1 MPYKLGID
9 VGGTY
14 TDLVLV
20 NEVTGQ
26 LTVIKTPTP
35 SDALLGGIGN
45 GLSELLTAQGIGPA
59 DVTAIAHGT
68 LVVNDGIRN
77 HTGALTGLIV
87 SRGQEELPETGRDA
101 REDYF
106 DINSPAPAPLV
117 ARTMRRP
124 LSGEINADGSV
135 QTPLAEAEVARA
147 VDDLVGR
154 GAEAIAV
161 ALRNAVVNP
170 AHEQQVG
177 AYIRRQYP
185 HVSVCLSADV
195 TTDHRPYER
204 LTAAVLN
211 AYTQPLTA
219 RYVAELAQYL
229 TGLGLTVPV
238 ALMTSD
244 GTLTTVETA
253 AQNPVSLLESGP
265 AGSAL
270 QSARLSERM
279 EKPNLLSFDMGGTSA
294 QLSLI
299 NNGVPLHVDEFE
311 VARVRR
317 FKKGTGL
324 PVAAAAIDLTE
335 IGAGAT
341 SLVYVDDAGKLQV
354 GPERVSP
361 EVGPAC
367 FGRGGTRPTVA
378 DADLVLGYLSE
389 TFFRGMALSRG
400 AARRAL
406 LEHVALPLEIGVEE
420 AARAIHKLANEAMA
434 NAALVHLLEKGYDPR
449 RYGLLAS
456 GGAGPIHAFGV
467 ARQLGTTD
475 VIIPSG
481 AGVTSALGLL
491 LAPLMSRRS
500 RPHVERISDLD
511 YERANALLA
520 DLEQEARS
528 ELERSGVTLTEMI
541 VRRTVDLRYRGQ
553 QVTATVD
560 LPDGSLSTRT
570 GADLEKAFLANP
582 TTGLQP
588 DEAVLETVTWRV
600 TVTCQPPVVPDR
612 PIVVGSVVG
621 RGDFSALKG
630 YRQVI
635 FMDDD
640 FPVSCPVYDGDRILP
655 GDCLS
660 GPVIIEETET
670 TVVVGRKAYVRMDP
684 YRNLTLTLR

>member
-20 NEVTGQ
+20 NEITGQ
-26 LTVIKTPTP
+26 LAFSKTPTP
-35 SDALLGGIGN
+35 PDHLLGGIGE
-45 GLSELLTAQGIGPA
+45 GIGELLTTHGIGPA
-59 DVTAIAHGT
+59 EVTTIIHGT
-68 LVVNDGIRN
+68 LVVTDGIRN

-87 SRGQEELPETGRDA
+87 SRGQENLPETGRDA

-117 ARTMRRP
+117 ARTLRRT
-124 LSGEINADGSV
+124 LSGEMADNGSI
-135 QTPLAEAEVARA
+135 QTPLPDTEVARA
-147 VDDLVGR
+147 VDELVSR
-154 GAEAIAV
+154 GVEAIAV
-161 ALRNAVVNP
+161 ALQNALVNP
-170 AHEQQVG
+170 AHEAQVG
-177 AYIRRQYP
+177 TYIRQRHP
-185 HVSVCLSADV
+185 HIAVCLSTDI
-195 TTDHRPYER
+195 TTDHRAYER
-204 LTAAVLN
+204 LTATVLN
-211 AYTQPLTA
+211 AYTRPLTEQ
-219 RYVAELAQYL
+219 YVADLKQYL
-229 TGLGLTVPV
+229 AGLGLTVPV
-238 ALMTSD
+238 QLMTSD
-244 GTLTTVETA
+244 GTLTTTDA
-253 AQNPVSLLESGP
+253 AVQTPIVLLESGP

-299 NNGVPLHVDEFE
+299 NNNMPLHIDEFE

-335 IGAGAT
+335 IGAGAA
-341 SLVYVDDAGKLQV
+341 SLVYVDEAGKLQV
-354 GPERVSP
+354 GPESVSP
-361 EVGPAC
+361 DVGPAC
-367 FGRGGTRPTVA
+367 YGRGGTRPTVA

-389 TFFRGMALSRG
+389 TFFRGQTLSRG

-406 LEHVALPLEIGVEE
+406 LEHIALPLEIGVEE
-420 AARAIHKLANEAMA
+420 AARAIHRMANEAMA

-481 AGVTSALGLL
+481 AGVTSALGML
-491 LAPLMSRRS
+491 LAPLTSRCHQAYVRALT
-500 RPHVERISDLD
+500 DLD
-511 YERANALLA
+511 YDQLNSLLTQ
-520 DLEQEARS
+520 LEQKARKGLESSGIEANDSVSRT
-528 ELERSGVTLTEMI
+528 VTL
-541 VRRTVDLRYRGQ
+541 RYGGQ
-553 QVTATVD
+553 QVTSTIA
-560 LPDGSLSTRT
+560 LPDGLLS
-570 GADLEKAFLANP
+570 GDVVAELAAAFTANP
-582 TTGLQP
+582 TRGLHP
-588 DEAVLETVTWRV
+588 DGAVLETVTWAV
-600 TVTCQPPVVPDR
+600 TITRSLPVVPDN
-612 PIVVGSVVG
+612 PIVVGTVVG
-621 RGDFSALKG
+621 RGDFAALKG
-630 YRQVI
+630 YRQVV

-640 FPVSCPVYDGDRILP
+640 FPVSCPVYDGDRIQP

-660 GPVIIEETET
+660 GPVIIEEAET

>member
-20 NEVTGQ
+20 NEITGQ
-26 LTVIKTPTP
+26 LTVVKTLTP
-35 SDALLGGIGN
+35 PDALLTGIGN
-45 GLSELLTAQGIGPA
+45 GLPELLTAQGIGPA

-68 LVVNDGIRN
+68 LVVNDCIRT

-87 SRGQEELPETGRDA
+87 SRGQEELPETGREA

-117 ARTMRRP
+117 ARTLRRTLP
-124 LSGEINADGSV
+124 AEINSDGSV
-135 QTPLAEAEVARA
+135 QIPLSDADVARA
-147 VDDLVGR
+147 VDELVGR

-161 ALRNAVVNP
+161 ALRNAVANP
-170 AHEQQVG
+170 AHEEQVG
-177 AYIRRQYP
+177 DYIRQQYP
-185 HVSVCLSADV
+185 HVSVCLSVNV

-204 LTAAVLN
+204 LTATVLN
-211 AYTQPLTA
+211 AYTQPVTA
-219 RYVAELAQYL
+219 RYLTELKDYL
-229 TGLGLTVPV
+229 TTLGLTVPV
-238 ALMTSD
+238 QLMTSD
-244 GTLTTVETA
+244 GTLATVEAA
-253 AQNPVSLLESGP
+253 AQAPILLLESGP

-270 QSARLSERM
+270 QSALLSQRM
-279 EKPNLLSFDMGGTSA
+279 GKPNLLSFDMGGASA

-389 TFFRGMALSRG
+389 TFFRGLSLSRG

-406 LEHVALPLEIGVEE
+406 LEHIALPLEIGVEE

-467 ARQLGTTD
+467 ARQLGATD

-491 LAPLMSRRS
+491 LAPLMSRRGCPYVKS
-500 RPHVERISDLD
+500 IDELD
-511 YERANALLA
+511 YGHVNTLLA
-520 DLEQEARS
+520 GLEQEARL
-528 ELERSGVTLTEMI
+528 ELDRSGIVVTETV

-553 QVTATVD
+553 QATVTVN
-560 LPDGSLSTRT
+560 LPDEMLTTAAR
-570 GADLEKAFLANP
+570 AELQKAFLANP
-582 TTGLQP
+582 VVGIQP
-588 DEAVLETVTWRV
+588 DEAVPETVTWQV
-600 TVTCQPPVVPDR
+600 TVTQVTPAVPDR

-660 GPVIIEETET
+660 GPVIIEEVET